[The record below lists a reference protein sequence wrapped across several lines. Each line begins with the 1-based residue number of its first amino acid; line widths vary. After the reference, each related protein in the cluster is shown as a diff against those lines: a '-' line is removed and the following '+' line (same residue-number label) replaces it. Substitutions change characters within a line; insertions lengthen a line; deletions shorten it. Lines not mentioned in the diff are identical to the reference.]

1 VKPVARNARARTVP
15 SAVLR
20 SNQSLLR
27 APFVQTKAMMS
38 GATDPL
44 EREADQVSHEVMR
57 TPGRRVQRDCAACQ
71 EEEGI
76 QRKLTGEASS
86 RVSGVEASV
95 LTGGGAPLS
104 AGSRAFFEPRF
115 ERDFSGVRIHSGPSP
130 AQLNDTLQA
139 RAFTFGNHVWL
150 GRGESE
156 GRTLLLA
163 HELTHVVQQT
173 QGLRRIARAPRN
185 TAAPDLQAER
195 EEMVRGAIDFIA
207 TLHRALAFDRAR
219 ARQAFARAGGPAAG
233 SRSAHP
239 LLNQTMVRERLERGR
254 RIYEAQRTTL
264 DADHALQGELRST
277 YASFL
282 GEVREAFDEALTLAA
297 NDQQAER
304 EEQAAYGESLV
315 LWLEASP
322 LQQAAIGGRTSFT
335 DADVAASARQETD
348 LTTVLTTIV
357 PHLNLVKPGM
367 INRARVAI
375 RGTQSRITR
384 PAVGGAAQVTPAAGA
399 SLTSADA
406 AVAQLD
412 AAQQTIARAQSQL
425 QVAASR
431 MDLWLQ
437 APTQPIDVA
446 DRVNELF
453 GTRDTG
459 YGALIRARL
468 ELMRDSLAGTGPL
481 FVHMHRPAD
490 TATCT
495 TASTLGQSDHP
506 YDFEFCGN
514 FTSLDR
520 DAAILI
526 HELAHA
532 VLPGRG
538 TRGTAT
544 GAGIPLDRAYAGER
558 LLRGLSTEEA
568 LNNAESYWQLTAALV
583 GIRVDSI
590 PTDTIT
596 GCTDAAPITAAL
608 ALAQSAHRRAWSWLE
623 EVLLGLNAG
632 RTVTGF
638 LRDLINT
645 HLGTPSDADLTVMLT
660 DMRDLQQSMSLWRS
674 GHTFGCATA
683 GECPAGALGFDARRV
698 FENGTFT
705 SQRRR
710 VTAPRFCPGF
720 FALSVDDRARAV
732 HAMMSLSFAD
742 SYLQRPQS
750 AWGYARLALAIY
762 RRDFGAP
769 PASSLAEH
777 EAADRPPAPPTT
789 GRGPQP

>member
-1 VKPVARNARARTVP
+1 MAGDA
-15 SAVLR
+15 
-20 SNQSLLR
+20 
-27 APFVQTKAMMS
+27 F
-38 GATDPL
+38 
-44 EREADQVSHEVMR
+44 EREADQVADEVMR
-57 TPGRRVQRDCAACQ
+57 APAPRVQRVCAACQ
-71 EEEGI
+71 QEERI
-76 QRKLTGEASS
+76 QRKAAGEGCSP
-86 RVSGVEASV
+86 VSGVEPSA
-95 LTGGGAPLS
+95 LTHGGAPLS
-104 AGSRAFFEPRF
+104 AESRAFFEPRF
-115 ERDFSGVRIHSGPSP
+115 GRDFSGVRIHSGPGS
-130 AQLNDTLQA
+130 AQLSDTLQA
-139 RAFTFGNHVWL
+139 RAFTYGNHVWL

-156 GRTLLLA
+156 GRHSLLA

-173 QGLRRIARAPRN
+173 MGPRRIARAPRSA
-185 TAAPDLQAER
+185 AAPDLQAER
-195 EEMVRGAIDFIA
+195 EAMVRAAIDFIA
-207 TLHRALAFDRAR
+207 TLQRVLAVDRAR
-219 ARQAFARAGGPAAG
+219 ARQAFARAGGPATG

-239 LLNQTMVRERLERGR
+239 LLNQAMVRERLERGR

-264 DADHALQGELRST
+264 DADHALQGDLRNT
-277 YASFL
+277 FAGFL
-282 GEVREAFDEALTLAA
+282 GEVREAFDAALSLAA
-297 NDQQAER
+297 NDRQAER

-322 LQQAAIGGRTSFT
+322 LRQGAIGGRTSFT
-335 DADVAASARQETD
+335 DADVAASARLEAD
-348 LTTVLTTIV
+348 LTTVLNTIV
-357 PHLNLVKPGM
+357 PHLNLVQRGM
-367 INRARVAI
+367 IDRARTAI
-375 RGTQSRITR
+375 RGTQNRIAR
-384 PAVGGAAQVTPAAGA
+384 PVAGGAAQVTPAAGA

-412 AAQQTIARAQSQL
+412 AAQQTIARAQSLL
-425 QVAASR
+425 QSAAGR
-431 MDLWLQ
+431 MDVWLQ
-437 APTQPIDVA
+437 DPAQPIDVA
-446 DRVNELF
+446 DRVHELF
-453 GTRDTG
+453 STRDTG
-459 YGALIRARL
+459 YGALIRGRL
-468 ELMRDSLAGTGPL
+468 QLMSDSLAGTGPL

-495 TASTLGQSDHP
+495 TASTLGQSDHV

-538 TRGTAT
+538 TRGSAT

-568 LNNAESYWQLTAALV
+568 LNNAESYWQLTAALAGV
-583 GIRVDSI
+583 RVDSI
-590 PTDTIT
+590 PVDTIT

-623 EVLLGLNAG
+623 EVLLSLNAG

-638 LRDLINT
+638 LRDLIDT

-660 DMRDLQQSMSLWRS
+660 DMRDLQKSMTLWRS
-674 GHTFGCATA
+674 GHTFACAA
-683 GECPAGALGFDARRV
+683 ASQCPANAIGFDGRRV

-705 SQRRR
+705 SRRST
-710 VTAPRFCPGF
+710 VPAPRLCPGF
-720 FALSVDDRARAV
+720 FALGTDDRARAA
-732 HAMMSLSFAD
+732 HAIMSLSSAS
-742 SYLQRPQS
+742 SYLQRPQD

-777 EAADRPPAPPTT
+777 QAADRPPAPPTT